1 MRTFRFH
8 TILLCLLLTISVGFV
23 ACQRHTADP
32 KATTFEP
39 YAPVGAAVGF
49 YILPAGGQQAWLA
62 TYTDEGRTTKFRIEF
77 NTLAAS
83 DDKSLPAAVMQGRFI
98 GQEGSN
104 PIPLLSSLKKVLQA
118 KHMPRSTEKVDEILF
133 EYTILSEKQS
143 RASTGYFSSK
153 PGGDWTTMK
162 VSLGK
167 GEFFLNI
174 NTVAHQAEFSI
185 KDPKYGDIVLG
196 ELAKVL

>member
-1 MRTFRFH
+1 MRPLQRA
-8 TILLCLLLTISVGFV
+8 TILLCLLLAISINFV
-23 ACQRHTADP
+23 ACQRHTAEP

-39 YAPVGAAVGF
+39 YAPVQAAAGF
-49 YILPAGGQQAWLA
+49 DILPAGGSQAWLA

-83 DDKSLPAAVMQGRFI
+83 DDKSRPAAAMQGRFI
-98 GQEGSN
+98 GQEGSD

-118 KHMPRSTEKVDEILF
+118 KHLPRSTQKIDELPF
-133 EYTILSEKQS
+133 EYTILSENQS
-143 RASTGYFSSK
+143 RASTGYFSSN
-153 PGGDWTTMK
+153 PGGDWTTME

-167 GEFFLNI
+167 GKVLLNI

-185 KDPKYGDIVLG
+185 KDPKYGDMVLG

>member
-1 MRTFRFH
+1 MRPFQLAIT
-8 TILLCLLLTISVGFV
+8 LLCLLIAISVGFV
-23 ACQRHTADP
+23 ACNRPEEP
-32 KATTFEP
+32 KATTFKPYEP
-39 YAPVGAAVGF
+39 VEAAVGF
-49 YILPAGGQQAWLA
+49 DILPAGGPQAWLA
-62 TYTDEGRTTKFRIEF
+62 TYTDSGRTTKFRIEF
-77 NTLAAS
+77 NTATTS
-83 DDKSLPAAVMQGRFI
+83 NDKSLPAAAMHGKFV
-98 GQEGSN
+98 GQEGSD

-118 KHMPRSTEKVDEILF
+118 KRVPRSTEKVDEIPF
-133 EYTILSEKQS
+133 EYTILSENQS
-143 RASTGYFSSK
+143 RDSTGYFSSK

-196 ELAKVL
+196 ELAKVF